1 MVGTYSAGNFSS
13 STVGGHVRITDPAV
27 VNGGVEAGV
36 PYIAFGAQT
45 TLAYSESS
53 TALSLGAT
61 EGRYAAALALLGNYM
76 AASFATAPSQGGM
89 LGSSTSVAQ
98 QQQPLLTHPAHG

>member
-76 AASFATAPSQGGM
+76 AASFAKRRARAACWARARQLPS
-89 LGSSTSVAQ
+89 SSS
-98 QQQPLLTHPAHG
+98 LC